1 MEQQTANFIDE
12 NFTSIKLF
20 LKSYGIHSN
29 TKKWLS
35 LIENIQ
41 TYQLNLFHLNTIK
54 HLGKKTYK
62 KILANLLLPNL
73 FCESSQLLQ
82 EIGHFNT
89 SITVIWVA
97 SSLSWIGNKIITS
110 TSES

>member
-35 LIENIQ
+35 LIENI
-41 TYQLNLFHLNTIK
+41 TNLPIK
-54 HLGKKTYK
+54 SVPFKH
-62 KILANLLLPNL
+62 
-73 FCESSQLLQ
+73 
-82 EIGHFNT
+82 H
-89 SITVIWVA
+89 
-97 SSLSWIGNKIITS
+97 
-110 TSES
+110 